1 MENNQDKVTSSNN
14 KIVKSSCKNDK
25 KNFGLSNYTY
35 ADYVILSSTLAYAIS
50 EELNDD
56 DLDFFLVFLSQ
67 VSSDLALLRT
77 KRGFEKKTNQVNQSQ
92 EQIIVD
98 EATNEDIIN
107 DITVEQLGR
116 NKKIKRKKVKKL
128 R

>member
-77 KRGFEKKTNQVNQSQ
+77 KRGFEKKANQVNQSQ

-98 EATNEDIIN
+98 EAANEDIIN

-116 NKKIKRKKVKKL
+116 NKKRKRKKVKKL